1 VSDTL
6 AFLLQ
11 YGYVILYACVLAEQ
25 IGLPIPAVPVLLGMG
40 ALAGAG
46 EMSLVVALGVVLAAA
61 LPPDLVWYELGR
73 WRGPRVIA
81 RICAISLEP
90 DWCVRRTE
98 GLFIRFGRKLLLV
111 AKFVPGLSA
120 VASPLAGSAGVARWQ
135 FVLLDITGALI
146 WAGIW
151 LGMGYAFSDALDV
164 LAGWVA
170 RLGGYALLLAGAALA
185 AYVVF
190 KYVKRQ
196 RIFRDLRMARIT
208 PDELR
213 RRIDAGDGGL
223 AIIDTRSALDVK
235 SVPFVIPGA
244 IRIDADEVDRRHAE
258 LPRDR
263 EIVLYC
269 T

>member
-1 VSDTL
+1 MSDTV

-25 IGLPIPAVPVLLGMG
+25 IGLPVPAVPVLLGMG

-46 EMSLVVALGVVLAAA
+46 EMSLALALGVVLAAA
-61 LPPDLVWYELGR
+61 LPPDLLWYELGR
-73 WRGPRVIA
+73 RRGPRVLA

-98 GLFIRFGRKLLLV
+98 SLFIRFGRKLLLV

-135 FVLLDITGALI
+135 FVLLDVTGALL
-146 WAGIW
+146 WAGTW
-151 LGMGYAFSDALDV
+151 LGMGYAFSEALDV
-164 LAGWVA
+164 VAGWVS
-170 RLGGYALLLAGAALA
+170 RLGGYALLLAGAVLA
-185 AYVVF
+185 AYVIL
-190 KYVKRQ
+190 KYAKRQ
-196 RIFRDLRMARIT
+196 QIFRDLRMARIT

-213 RRIDAGDGGL
+213 RRIEAGDGGL
-223 AIIDTRSALDVK
+223 AIIDTRSSLDVRT
-235 SVPFVIPGA
+235 VPFLIPGA

-258 LPRDR
+258 LPKDR

>member
-1 VSDTL
+1 MSDTL

-25 IGLPIPAVPVLLGMG
+25 VGLPVPAVPVLLGMG

-46 EMSLVVALGVVLAAA
+46 EMSLALALGVVLAAS

-73 WRGPRVIA
+73 RRGPRVLA

-98 GLFIRFGRKLLLV
+98 SMFIRFGRKLLLV
-111 AKFVPGLSA
+111 AKFLPGLSA

-135 FVLLDITGALI
+135 FVLLDVTGALL
-146 WAGIW
+146 WAGTWMGI
-151 LGMGYAFSDALDV
+151 GYAFSEALDV
-164 LAGWVA
+164 VAGWVA

-185 AYVVF
+185 AYVVL
-190 KYVKRQ
+190 KYAKRQ
-196 RIFRDLRMARIT
+196 RIFRELRMARIT

-223 AIIDTRSALDVK
+223 AIIDTRSALDVRA
-235 SVPFVIPGA
+235 VPFLIPGA
-244 IRIDADEVDRRHAE
+244 IRIDADEVERRHAE
-258 LPRDR
+258 LPKDR

>member
-1 VSDTL
+1 MSDTL

-25 IGLPIPAVPVLLGMG
+25 VGLPVPAVPVLLGMG

-46 EMSLVVALGVVLAAA
+46 EMSLPLALGVVLAAS

-73 WRGPRVIA
+73 RRGPRVLA

-98 GLFIRFGRKLLLV
+98 SMFIRFGRKLLLV
-111 AKFVPGLSA
+111 AKFLPGLSA

-135 FVLLDITGALI
+135 FILLDVTGALL
-146 WAGIW
+146 WAGTWMGI
-151 LGMGYAFSDALDV
+151 GYAFSEALDV
-164 LAGWVA
+164 VAGWVA

-185 AYVVF
+185 AYVVL
-190 KYVKRQ
+190 KYAKRQ
-196 RIFRDLRMARIT
+196 RIFRELRMARIT

-223 AIIDTRSALDVK
+223 AIIDTRSALDVRA
-235 SVPFVIPGA
+235 VPFLIPGA
-244 IRIDADEVDRRHAE
+244 IRIDADEVERRHAE
-258 LPRDR
+258 LPKDR

>member
-1 VSDTL
+1 MSDTL

-11 YGYVILYACVLAEQ
+11 YGYVILYGCVLAEQ
-25 IGLPIPAVPVLLGMG
+25 IGLPVPAVPILLGVG
-40 ALAGAG
+40 ALAGG
-46 EMSLVVALGVVLAAA
+46 GQMSLILALGVVLAAS
-61 LPPDLVWYELGR
+61 LPPDLAWFELGR
-73 WRGPRVIA
+73 RRGPRVLA

-98 GLFIRFGRKLLLV
+98 SMFIRFGRKLLLV
-111 AKFVPGLSA
+111 AKFLPGLSA

-135 FVLLDITGALI
+135 FVLLDVTGALL
-146 WAGIW
+146 WAGTWMGI
-151 LGMGYAFSDALDV
+151 GYAFSEALDV
-164 LAGWVA
+164 VAGWVA

-185 AYVVF
+185 AYVVL
-190 KYVKRQ
+190 KYAKRQ
-196 RIFRDLRMARIT
+196 RIFRELRMARIT

-223 AIIDTRSALDVK
+223 AIIDTRSALDVRA
-235 SVPFVIPGA
+235 VPFLIPGA
-244 IRIDADEVDRRHAE
+244 IRIDADEVERRHAE
-258 LPRDR
+258 LPKDR

>member
-1 VSDTL
+1 MSDTL

-25 IGLPIPAVPVLLGMG
+25 IGLPVPAVPVLLGMG

-46 EMSLVVALGVVLAAA
+46 EMSLALALGVVLAAS

-73 WRGPRVIA
+73 RRGPRVLA

-98 GLFIRFGRKLLLV
+98 SMFIRFGRKLLLV
-111 AKFVPGLSA
+111 AKFLPGLSA

-135 FVLLDITGALI
+135 FILLDVTGALL
-146 WAGIW
+146 WAGTWMGI
-151 LGMGYAFSDALDV
+151 GYAFSEALDV
-164 LAGWVA
+164 VAGWVA

-185 AYVVF
+185 AYVVL
-190 KYVKRQ
+190 KYAKRQ
-196 RIFRDLRMARIT
+196 RIFRELRMARIT
-208 PDELR
+208 PEELR
-213 RRIDAGDGGL
+213 RRIEAGDGGL
-223 AIIDTRSALDVK
+223 AIIDTRSALDVRA
-235 SVPFVIPGA
+235 VPFLIPGA
-244 IRIDADEVDRRHAE
+244 IRIDADEVERRHAE
-258 LPRDR
+258 LPKDR

>member
-1 VSDTL
+1 MSDTV

-25 IGLPIPAVPVLLGMG
+25 IGLPVPAVPVLLGMG

-46 EMSLVVALGVVLAAA
+46 EMSLALALGVVLAAS
-61 LPPDLVWYELGR
+61 LPPDLLWYELGR
-73 WRGPRVIA
+73 RRGPRVLA

-98 GLFIRFGRKLLLV
+98 SLFIRFGRKLLLV

-135 FVLLDITGALI
+135 FVLLDVTGALL
-146 WAGIW
+146 WAGTWMGI
-151 LGMGYAFSDALDV
+151 GYAFSEALDV
-164 LAGWVA
+164 VSGWVS

-185 AYVVF
+185 AYVVL
-190 KYVKRQ
+190 KYAKRQ
-196 RIFRDLRMARIT
+196 RIFRELRMARIT

-213 RRIDAGDGGL
+213 RRIEAGDGGL
-223 AIIDTRSALDVK
+223 AIIDTRSALDVRT
-235 SVPFVIPGA
+235 VPFLIPGA
-244 IRIDADEVDRRHAE
+244 IRIDADEVERRHAE
-258 LPRDR
+258 LPKDR

>member
-1 VSDTL
+1 MSDTL

-25 IGLPIPAVPVLLGMG
+25 IGLPVPAVPVLLGMG

-46 EMSLVVALGVVLAAA
+46 EMSLALALGVVLAAS

-73 WRGPRVIA
+73 RRGPRVLA

-98 GLFIRFGRKLLLV
+98 SMFIRLGRKLLLV

-135 FVLLDITGALI
+135 FMLLDVTGALL
-146 WAGIW
+146 WAGTWMGI
-151 LGMGYAFSDALDV
+151 GYAFSEALDV
-164 LAGWVA
+164 VAGWVA

-185 AYVVF
+185 AYVGL
-190 KYVKRQ
+190 KYAKRQ
-196 RIFRDLRMARIT
+196 RIFRELRMARIT
-208 PDELR
+208 PEELR
-213 RRIDAGDGGL
+213 RRIEAGDGGL
-223 AIIDTRSALDVK
+223 AIIDTRSALDVRA
-235 SVPFVIPGA
+235 VPFLIPGA
-244 IRIDADEVDRRHAE
+244 IRIDADEVERRHAE
-258 LPRDR
+258 LPKDR

>member
-1 VSDTL
+1 MSDTL

-25 IGLPIPAVPVLLGMG
+25 VGLPVPAVPVLLGMG

-46 EMSLVVALGVVLAAA
+46 EMSLPLALGVVLAAS

-73 WRGPRVIA
+73 RRGPRVLA

-98 GLFIRFGRKLLLV
+98 SMFIRFGRKLLLV
-111 AKFVPGLSA
+111 AKFLPGLSA

-135 FVLLDITGALI
+135 FVLLDVTGALL
-146 WAGIW
+146 WAGTWMGI
-151 LGMGYAFSDALDV
+151 GYAFSEALDV
-164 LAGWVA
+164 VAGWVA
-170 RLGGYALLLAGAALA
+170 RLGGYALLLAGAVLA
-185 AYVVF
+185 AYVVL
-190 KYVKRQ
+190 KYAKRQ
-196 RIFRDLRMARIT
+196 RIFRELRMARIT
-208 PDELR
+208 PEELR
-213 RRIDAGDGGL
+213 RRIEAGDGGL
-223 AIIDTRSALDVK
+223 AIIDTRSALDVRA
-235 SVPFVIPGA
+235 VPFLIPGA
-244 IRIDADEVDRRHAE
+244 IRIDADEVERRHAE
-258 LPRDR
+258 LPKDR

>member
-1 VSDTL
+1 MSDTL

-25 IGLPIPAVPVLLGMG
+25 IGLPVPAVPVLLGMG

-46 EMSLVVALGVVLAAA
+46 EMSLALALGVVLAAS

-73 WRGPRVIA
+73 RRGPRVLA

-98 GLFIRFGRKLLLV
+98 SMFIRFGRKLLLV
-111 AKFVPGLSA
+111 AKFLPGLSA

-135 FVLLDITGALI
+135 FILLDVTGALL
-146 WAGIW
+146 WAGTWMGI
-151 LGMGYAFSDALDV
+151 GYAFSEALDV
-164 LAGWVA
+164 VAGWVA

-185 AYVVF
+185 AYVVL
-190 KYVKRQ
+190 KYAKRQ
-196 RIFRDLRMARIT
+196 RIFRELRMARIT

-223 AIIDTRSALDVK
+223 AIIDTRSALDVRA
-235 SVPFVIPGA
+235 VPFLIPGA
-244 IRIDADEVDRRHAE
+244 IRIDADEVERRHAE
-258 LPRDR
+258 LPKDR

>member
-1 VSDTL
+1 MSDTL

-25 IGLPIPAVPVLLGMG
+25 IGLPVPAVPVLLGMG

-46 EMSLVVALGVVLAAA
+46 EMSLPLALGVVLAAS

-73 WRGPRVIA
+73 RRGPRVLA

-98 GLFIRFGRKLLLV
+98 SMFIRFGRKLLLV
-111 AKFVPGLSA
+111 AKFLPGLSA

-135 FVLLDITGALI
+135 FVLLDVTGALL
-146 WAGIW
+146 WAGTWMGI
-151 LGMGYAFSDALDV
+151 GYAFSEALDV
-164 LAGWVA
+164 VAGWVA

-185 AYVVF
+185 AYVVL
-190 KYVKRQ
+190 KYAKRQ
-196 RIFRDLRMARIT
+196 RIFRELRMARIT

-223 AIIDTRSALDVK
+223 AIIDTRSALDVRA
-235 SVPFVIPGA
+235 VPFLIPGA
-244 IRIDADEVDRRHAE
+244 IRIDADEVERRHAE
-258 LPRDR
+258 LPKDR

>member
-1 VSDTL
+1 MSDTL

-25 IGLPIPAVPVLLGMG
+25 IGLPVPAVPVLLGMG

-46 EMSLVVALGVVLAAA
+46 EMSLALALGVVLAAS

-73 WRGPRVIA
+73 RRGPRVLA

-98 GLFIRFGRKLLLV
+98 SMFIRFGRKLLLV

-135 FVLLDITGALI
+135 FILLDVTGALL
-146 WAGIW
+146 WAGTWMGI
-151 LGMGYAFSDALDV
+151 GYAFSEALDV
-164 LAGWVA
+164 VAGWVA

-185 AYVVF
+185 AYVVL
-190 KYVKRQ
+190 KYAKRQ
-196 RIFRDLRMARIT
+196 RIFRELRMARIT

-223 AIIDTRSALDVK
+223 AIIDTRSALDVRA
-235 SVPFVIPGA
+235 VPFLIPGA
-244 IRIDADEVDRRHAE
+244 IRIDADEVERRHAE
-258 LPRDR
+258 LPKDR

>member
-1 VSDTL
+1 MSDTL

-25 IGLPIPAVPVLLGMG
+25 VGLPVPAVPVLLGMG

-46 EMSLVVALGVVLAAA
+46 EMSLPLALGVVLAAS

-73 WRGPRVIA
+73 RRGPRVLA

-98 GLFIRFGRKLLLV
+98 SMFIRFGRKLLLV
-111 AKFVPGLSA
+111 AKFLPGLSA
-120 VASPLAGSAGVARWQ
+120 VAAPLAGSAGVARWQ
-135 FVLLDITGALI
+135 FVLLDVTGALL
-146 WAGIW
+146 WAGTWMGI
-151 LGMGYAFSDALDV
+151 GYAFSEALDV
-164 LAGWVA
+164 VAGWVA

-185 AYVVF
+185 AYVVL
-190 KYVKRQ
+190 KYAKRQ
-196 RIFRDLRMARIT
+196 RIFRELRMARIT

-223 AIIDTRSALDVK
+223 AIIDTRSALDVRA
-235 SVPFVIPGA
+235 VPFLIPGA
-244 IRIDADEVDRRHAE
+244 IRIDADEVERRHAE
-258 LPRDR
+258 LPKDR

>member
-1 VSDTL
+1 MSDTL

-25 IGLPIPAVPVLLGMG
+25 VGLPVPAVPVLLGMG

-46 EMSLVVALGVVLAAA
+46 EMSLPLALGVVLAAS

-73 WRGPRVIA
+73 RRGPRVLA

-98 GLFIRFGRKLLLV
+98 SMFIRFGRKLLLV
-111 AKFVPGLSA
+111 AKFLPGLSA

-135 FVLLDITGALI
+135 FVLLDVTGALL
-146 WAGIW
+146 WAGTWMGI
-151 LGMGYAFSDALDV
+151 GYAFSEALDV
-164 LAGWVA
+164 VAGWVA

-185 AYVVF
+185 AYVVL
-190 KYVKRQ
+190 KYAKRQ
-196 RIFRDLRMARIT
+196 RIFRELRMARIT

-223 AIIDTRSALDVK
+223 VIIDTRSALDVRA
-235 SVPFVIPGA
+235 VPFLIPGA
-244 IRIDADEVDRRHAE
+244 IRIDADEVERRHAE
-258 LPRDR
+258 LPKDR

>member
-1 VSDTL
+1 MSDTL

-25 IGLPIPAVPVLLGMG
+25 VGLPVPAVPVLLGMG

-46 EMSLVVALGVVLAAA
+46 EMSLPLALGVVLAAS

-73 WRGPRVIA
+73 RRGPRVLA

-98 GLFIRFGRKLLLV
+98 SMFIRFGRKLLLV

-135 FVLLDITGALI
+135 FVLLDVTGALL
-146 WAGIW
+146 WAGTWMGI
-151 LGMGYAFSDALDV
+151 GYAFSEALDV
-164 LAGWVA
+164 VAGWVA

-185 AYVVF
+185 AYVVL
-190 KYVKRQ
+190 KYAKRQ
-196 RIFRDLRMARIT
+196 RIFRELRMARIT
-208 PDELR
+208 PEELR
-213 RRIDAGDGGL
+213 RRIEAGDGGL
-223 AIIDTRSALDVK
+223 AIIDTRSALDVRA
-235 SVPFVIPGA
+235 VPFLIPGA
-244 IRIDADEVDRRHAE
+244 IRIDADEVERRHAE
-258 LPRDR
+258 LPKDR

>member
-1 VSDTL
+1 MSDTL

-25 IGLPIPAVPVLLGMG
+25 IGLPVPAVPVLLGMG

-46 EMSLVVALGVVLAAA
+46 EMSLPLALGVVLAAS

-73 WRGPRVIA
+73 RRGPRVLA

-98 GLFIRFGRKLLLV
+98 SMFIRFGRKLLLV
-111 AKFVPGLSA
+111 AKFLPGLSA

-135 FVLLDITGALI
+135 FVLLDVTGALL
-146 WAGIW
+146 WAGTWMGI
-151 LGMGYAFSDALDV
+151 GYAFSEALDV
-164 LAGWVA
+164 VAGWVA

-185 AYVVF
+185 AYVVL
-190 KYVKRQ
+190 KYAKRQ
-196 RIFRDLRMARIT
+196 RIFRELRMARIT
-208 PDELR
+208 PEELR
-213 RRIDAGDGGL
+213 RRIEAGDGGL
-223 AIIDTRSALDVK
+223 AIIDTRSALDVRA
-235 SVPFVIPGA
+235 VPFLIPGA
-244 IRIDADEVDRRHAE
+244 IRIDADEVERRHAE
-258 LPRDR
+258 LPKDR

>member
-1 VSDTL
+1 MSDTL

-11 YGYVILYACVLAEQ
+11 YGYVILYACVLADQ
-25 IGLPIPAVPVLLGMG
+25 IGLPVPAEPVLLGMG

-46 EMSLVVALGVVLAAA
+46 EMSLALALGVVLAAS
-61 LPPDLVWYELGR
+61 LPSDLVWYELGR
-73 WRGPRVIA
+73 RRGPRVLA

-98 GLFIRFGRKLLLV
+98 SMFIRLGRKLLLV
-111 AKFVPGLSA
+111 AKFLPGLSA

-135 FVLLDITGALI
+135 FILLDVIGALL
-146 WAGIW
+146 WAGTWMGI
-151 LGMGYAFSDALDV
+151 GYAFSEALDV
-164 LAGWVA
+164 VAGWAA
-170 RLGGYALLLAGAALA
+170 RLGGYTLLLAGAALV

-190 KYVKRQ
+190 KYAKRQ
-196 RIFRDLRMARIT
+196 RIFRELRMARIT

-213 RRIDAGDGGL
+213 RRIEAGDGGL
-223 AIIDTRSALDVK
+223 AIIDTRSALDVRA
-235 SVPFVIPGA
+235 VPFLIPGA
-244 IRIDADEVDRRHAE
+244 IRIDADEVERRHAE
-258 LPRDR
+258 LPKGR

>member
-1 VSDTL
+1 MSDTL

-11 YGYVILYACVLAEQ
+11 YGYVILYACVLADQ
-25 IGLPIPAVPVLLGMG
+25 IGLPVPAETVLLGMG

-46 EMSLVVALGVVLAAA
+46 EMSLPLALSVVVAAC
-61 LPPDLVWYELGR
+61 LPPDVVWYELGR
-73 WRGPRVIA
+73 RRGPRVLA

-98 GLFIRFGRKLLLV
+98 SMFIRFGRKLLLV
-111 AKFVPGLSA
+111 AKFLPGLSA

-135 FVLLDITGALI
+135 FVLLDVTGALL
-146 WAGIW
+146 WAGTWMGI
-151 LGMGYAFSDALDV
+151 GYAFSEALDV
-164 LAGWVA
+164 VAGWVS

-190 KYVKRQ
+190 KYAKRQ

-213 RRIDAGDGGL
+213 RRIEAGDGGL
-223 AIIDTRSALDVK
+223 AIIDTRSALDVRT
-235 SVPFVIPGA
+235 VPFLIPGA
-244 IRIDADEVDRRHAE
+244 IRIDADEVERRHAE
-258 LPRDR
+258 LAKDR

>member
-1 VSDTL
+1 M
-6 AFLLQ
+6 FLRL
-11 YGYVILYACVLAEQ
+11 
-25 IGLPIPAVPVLLGMG
+25 
-40 ALAGAG
+40 
-46 EMSLVVALGVVLAAA
+46 
-61 LPPDLVWYELGR
+61 
-73 WRGPRVIA
+73 
-81 RICAISLEP
+81 
-90 DWCVRRTE
+90 
-98 GLFIRFGRKLLLV
+98 GRKLLLV
-111 AKFVPGLSA
+111 AKFLPGLSA

-146 WAGIW
+146 WAGTWMGI
-151 LGMGYAFSDALDV
+151 GYAFSEALDV
-164 LAGWVA
+164 VAGWVA

-190 KYVKRQ
+190 KYAKRQ

-208 PDELR
+208 PDELG
-213 RRIDAGDGGL
+213 RRIAAGDGGL

-235 SVPFVIPGA
+235 RVPFLIPGA
-244 IRIDADEVDRRHAE
+244 IRIDADEVQRRHAE

>member
-1 VSDTL
+1 MSDTL

-25 IGLPIPAVPVLLGMG
+25 VGLPVPAVPVLLGMG

-46 EMSLVVALGVVLAAA
+46 EMSLPLALGVVLAAS

-73 WRGPRVIA
+73 RRGPRVLA

-98 GLFIRFGRKLLLV
+98 SMFIRFGRKLLLV
-111 AKFVPGLSA
+111 AKFLPGLSA

-135 FVLLDITGALI
+135 FVLLDVTGALL
-146 WAGIW
+146 WAGTWMGI
-151 LGMGYAFSDALDV
+151 GYAFSEALDV
-164 LAGWVA
+164 VAGWVA

-185 AYVVF
+185 AYVVL
-190 KYVKRQ
+190 KYAKRQ
-196 RIFRDLRMARIT
+196 RIFRELRMARIT

-223 AIIDTRSALDVK
+223 AIIDTRSALDVRA
-235 SVPFVIPGA
+235 VPFLIPGA
-244 IRIDADEVDRRHAE
+244 IRIDADEVERRHAE
-258 LPRDR
+258 LPKDR

>member
-6 AFLLQ
+6 AFLIQ
-11 YGYVILYACVLAEQ
+11 YGYVILYGCVLAEQ

-40 ALAGAG
+40 ALAGG
-46 EMSLVVALGVVLAAA
+46 GQVSLTVAFGVVLAAS
-61 LPPDLVWYELGR
+61 LPPDLAWFELGR
-73 WRGPRVIA
+73 RRGPRVIA

-98 GLFIRFGRKLLLV
+98 GLFTRFGRKLLLV
-111 AKFVPGLSA
+111 AKFLPGLSA
-120 VASPLAGSAGVARWQ
+120 VASPLAGSAGVPRWQ
-135 FVLLDITGALI
+135 FLLLDVTGALV
-146 WAGIW
+146 WAGTW
-151 LGMGYAFSDALDV
+151 LGMGYAFSEALDV
-164 LAGWVA
+164 VAGWAA

-190 KYVKRQ
+190 KYAKRQ

-235 SVPFVIPGA
+235 RVPFLIPGA
-244 IRIDADEVDRRHAE
+244 IRIDADEVDQRHAE
-258 LPRDR
+258 LLRDR

>member
-1 VSDTL
+1 MSDTL

-25 IGLPIPAVPVLLGMG
+25 IGLPVPAVPVLLGMG

-46 EMSLVVALGVVLAAA
+46 EMSLPLALGVVLAAS

-73 WRGPRVIA
+73 RRGPRVLA

-98 GLFIRFGRKLLLV
+98 SMFIRFGRKLLLV

-135 FVLLDITGALI
+135 FVLLDVTGALL
-146 WAGIW
+146 WAGTWMGI
-151 LGMGYAFSDALDV
+151 GYAFSEALDV
-164 LAGWVA
+164 VAGWVA

-185 AYVVF
+185 AYVVL
-190 KYVKRQ
+190 KYAKRQ
-196 RIFRDLRMARIT
+196 RIFRELRMARIT

-223 AIIDTRSALDVK
+223 AIIDTRSALDVRA
-235 SVPFVIPGA
+235 VPFLIPGA
-244 IRIDADEVDRRHAE
+244 IRIDADEVERRHAE
-258 LPRDR
+258 LPKDR

>member
-1 VSDTL
+1 MSDTL

-25 IGLPIPAVPVLLGMG
+25 IGLPVPAVPVLLGMG

-46 EMSLVVALGVVLAAA
+46 EMSLALALGVVLAAA
-61 LPPDLVWYELGR
+61 LPPDLLWYELGR
-73 WRGPRVIA
+73 RRGPRVLA

-98 GLFIRFGRKLLLV
+98 SMFIRFGRKLLLV

-135 FVLLDITGALI
+135 FVLLDVTGALI
-146 WAGIW
+146 WAGTW
-151 LGMGYAFSDALDV
+151 LGMGYAFSEALDV
-164 LAGWVA
+164 VAGWVS

-185 AYVVF
+185 AYVIF
-190 KYVKRQ
+190 KYAKRQ

-213 RRIDAGDGGL
+213 RRIEAGDGGL
-223 AIIDTRSALDVK
+223 AIIDTRSALDVRT
-235 SVPFVIPGA
+235 VPFLIPGA
-244 IRIDADEVDRRHAE
+244 IRIDADEVERRHAE
-258 LPRDR
+258 LPKDR

>member
-1 VSDTL
+1 MSDTL

-25 IGLPIPAVPVLLGMG
+25 VGLPVPAVPVLLGMG

-46 EMSLVVALGVVLAAA
+46 EMSLPLALGVVLAAS

-73 WRGPRVIA
+73 RRGPRVLA

-98 GLFIRFGRKLLLV
+98 SMFIRFGRKLLLV

-135 FVLLDITGALI
+135 FILLDVTGALL
-146 WAGIW
+146 WAGTWMGI
-151 LGMGYAFSDALDV
+151 GYAFSEALDV
-164 LAGWVA
+164 VAGWVA

-185 AYVVF
+185 AYVVL
-190 KYVKRQ
+190 KYAKRQ
-196 RIFRDLRMARIT
+196 RIFRELRMARIT
-208 PDELR
+208 PEELR
-213 RRIDAGDGGL
+213 RRIEAGDGGL
-223 AIIDTRSALDVK
+223 AIIDTRSALDVRA
-235 SVPFVIPGA
+235 VPFLIPGA
-244 IRIDADEVDRRHAE
+244 IRIDADEVERRHAE
-258 LPRDR
+258 LPKDR